1 MNTQIALGGAAASE
15 RFDAMAALLARYPN
29 LEPVELAELKHWFSK
44 EASAFDVASLASKEE
59 LREPYTR
66 FRAEHVDRF
75 GARDLVVI
83 LSALAVVAGVA
94 ALLW

>member
-1 MNTQIALGGAAASE
+1 VGSAAATE
-15 RFDAMAALLARYPN
+15 RFDAIEGLLSRYPQ
-29 LEPVELAELKHWFSK
+29 LEGAELADLKRWFAK

-66 FRAEHVDRF
+66 FRADHVDRF
-75 GARDLVVI
+75 SARDLMYI
-83 LSALAVVAGVA
+83 LVGLAVVAGVA